1 MRGGAFQRAG
11 ATLGTV
17 EGELAL
23 NTLSE
28 VADNIPTLYTL
39 GYGSTSHHSAIDPV
53 MIISSTDSILILMTL
68 IYQCHIR
75 LKISVIRP
83 SE

>member
-39 GYGSTSHHSAIDPV
+39 GCGSTSHLSAVWYPWNELS
-53 MIISSTDSILILMTL
+53 ISADREARDCST
-68 IYQCHIR
+68 
-75 LKISVIRP
+75 P
-83 SE
+83 FE